1 MIKRIVAQNKKITDI
16 ASEWDSVAYKRKM
29 AISSG
34 ADRSFQNIL
43 LPEILLKIRGFSK
56 QSNLSVVDC
65 GCGSGDLTFAINEYC
80 DHIVGID
87 ISKVSIE
94 LAMKYNNSPKIKYYN
109 KSIQEYSNISRAK
122 ADICILNMVLS
133 NVVDCVQILD
143 AVNRVLKVGG
153 RVLITIPHPCYW
165 PQYRYYDKE
174 EWFEYKREICM
185 NADFTITGIGKIGNI
200 THIHRPIENY
210 IQELIISGFSITGF
224 EELYSEKSRG
234 MDNFRYPR
242 FVYIEAEKTSS

>member
-1 MIKRIVAQNKKITDI
+1 M
-16 ASEWDSVAYKRKM
+16 
-29 AISSG
+29 
-34 ADRSFQNIL
+34 
-43 LPEILLKIRGFSK
+43 
-56 QSNLSVVDC
+56 DC

-165 PQYRYYDKE
+165 PQYWNYDKE